1 MKRNHSIDILKVI
14 CSFLVIIIHISWNF
28 KAQILPLTR
37 CAVPCF
43 FMISGFFLYQDG
55 GIKLSKVTKTLKNMF
70 KITLWFSLLFV
81 VYSEYLNIKGNN
93 ELFIPAIRSVC
104 SWIFCNNFPFAYHLW
119 YLYAYIY
126 VLSIVY
132 FVEKYR
138 KWKLLFTS
146 IPILLS
152 MSVVFYLL
160 PFVDIEIPLPIF
172 RNFLFI
178 GLPFFA
184 LGSFIKSRYHLIIR
198 KINIKYLTCCSII
211 LMFLTIFEAMFL
223 INIGEDPYKEI
234 YLCTPILSV
243 ILFLIFLSIKVD
255 KPNWLSMIGEQ
266 DTLYIYLLHPIFTYI
281 VFLTS
286 ITIGIVS
293 IVNWISPFAVFI
305 VTLIF
310 LHVFRRYIKSTK
322 YKKESTASCEK
333 NDFAGEN
340 STVQINRQNVDDVSL
355 L

>member
-1 MKRNHSIDILKVI
+1 
-14 CSFLVIIIHISWNF
+14 
-28 KAQILPLTR
+28 
-37 CAVPCF
+37 
-43 FMISGFFLYQDG
+43 
-55 GIKLSKVTKTLKNMF
+55 MF

-178 GLPFFA
+178 GLPFFGKRPKLREVYFPA
-184 LGSFIKSRYHLIIR
+184 ISTFAAMIKNKDYGS
-198 KINIKYLTCCSII
+198 N
-211 LMFLTIFEAMFL
+211 
-223 INIGEDPYKEI
+223 
-234 YLCTPILSV
+234 
-243 ILFLIFLSIKVD
+243 
-255 KPNWLSMIGEQ
+255 
-266 DTLYIYLLHPIFTYI
+266 
-281 VFLTS
+281 
-286 ITIGIVS
+286 
-293 IVNWISPFAVFI
+293 
-305 VTLIF
+305 
-310 LHVFRRYIKSTK
+310 
-322 YKKESTASCEK
+322 
-333 NDFAGEN
+333 
-340 STVQINRQNVDDVSL
+340 
-355 L
+355 